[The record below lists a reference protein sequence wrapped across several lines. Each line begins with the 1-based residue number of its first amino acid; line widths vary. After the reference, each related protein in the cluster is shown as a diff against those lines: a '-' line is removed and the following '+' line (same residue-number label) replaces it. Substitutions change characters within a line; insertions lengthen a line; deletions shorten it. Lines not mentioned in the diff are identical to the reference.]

1 VTAVHCDRHP
11 LAVSHGGL
19 CPACLLE
26 AALAS
31 PVRTGDLTWT
41 FTVHL
46 PLGESESASVFLVRE
61 GGRDGRL
68 LRLKVWRSPAPLDF
82 LERFREL
89 EQKLG
94 AWRHARVALPLAAY
108 VDDMGRPAVLTEFKQ
123 GISVMEAVRAGGLT
137 PEQAVAMVRPL
148 IEVVRTAHRRGLVHG
163 SMVAGNVIAHPVTGM
178 AHLLDFGL
186 AAVAAPVTDRA
197 APASDDRDGLAALV
211 RAVRGCRRHPP
222 AGHARL

>member
-1 VTAVHCDRHP
+1 MHCDRHP
-11 LAVSHGGL
+11 LAVPHGEL

-31 PVRTGDLTWT
+31 PVRIGDLTWT

-61 GGRDGRL
+61 EGRDGRL
-68 LRLKVWRSPAPLDF
+68 LRLKVWRSPAPVDF

-94 AWRHARVALPLAAY
+94 DWGHACVAQPLAAY
-108 VDDMGRPAVLTEFKQ
+108 VDVLGRPAVLTEFRQ
-123 GISVMEAVRAGGLT
+123 GISIMEAVRTGGLT

-163 SMVAGNVIAHPVTGM
+163 SVVAGNVIAHPVTGV

-186 AAVAAPVTDRA
+186 GAVASPAIDRA

-211 RAVRGCRRHPP
+211 RAVRRCRRHAP
-222 AGHARL
+222 AGHGRL